1 MCWMRIRK
9 TYTFSLI
16 SACYISIVTAISISI
31 TQFFFLDEP
40 IELKKI
46 AVFLV
51 VLFFISYVIIQYR
64 IQKYIFKR
72 IKKIYENVTDIET
85 PELTEAILN
94 SDINRLSKE
103 VQKFAVHNKRQIA
116 QLNRR
121 ENYRRDFLGNIS
133 HELKTPLFTVQGYLL
148 TLLDGAKDEPE
159 ILNNYLGRAN
169 KGVERLIAI
178 VKDLDLISKLEA
190 SDTNIEKVP
199 FNMVELVEDIFDL
212 LEMKAKQRHIN
223 LGFDKVYKFP
233 IVVLGEKERMEQV
246 VTNLLV
252 NSIKYGKI
260 GGNTIVKF
268 ENLGRDKI
276 VVKVQDDGEGISPTD
291 QERIFERFYRV
302 DKSRSR
308 DQGGS
313 GLGLSIVKHI
323 LESHDEEIS
332 VASTLGKGTTFSF
345 TMEKAEKL

>member
-1 MCWMRIRK
+1 MRIRK
-9 TYTFSLI
+9 TYTFSLL
-16 SACYISIVTAISISI
+16 SAFYITLFATIAIGIA
-31 TQFFFLDEP
+31 QVFFLEEP
-40 IELKKI
+40 FEIKKI
-46 AVFLV
+46 AIFLIIFFLICYF
-51 VLFFISYVIIQYR
+51 VLQYR

-72 IKKIYENVTDIET
+72 IREIYENVTDIET

-94 SDINRLSKE
+94 SDIERLSKE
-103 VQKFAVHNKRQIA
+103 VEKFAVYNKRQIA

-148 TLLDGAKDEPE
+148 TLIDGASENPE
-159 ILNNYLGRAN
+159 ILEKYLGRAN
-169 KGVERLIAI
+169 KGVDRLIAI

-190 SDTNIEKVP
+190 SDSEVEKEP
-199 FNMVELVEDIFDL
+199 FNIVELVEDVFDL
-212 LEMKAKQRHIN
+212 LEMKARQRHIQ
-223 LGFDKVYKFP
+223 LGFDKLYQFP
-233 IVVLGEKERMEQV
+233 IVVLGEKERIEQV
-246 VTNLLV
+246 MTNLLV

-260 GGNTIVKF
+260 NGTTTVKF
-268 ENLGRDKI
+268 ENKGRDKI
-276 VVKVQDDGEGISPTD
+276 VVVVQDNGEGISEID

-323 LESHDEEIS
+323 LESHDEEITVES
-332 VASTLGKGTTFSF
+332 KVGKGSTFSF